1 MKKLYLKDVARE
13 LNVSKTAV
21 SLVLNGKGDENK
33 ISYDTQQKIINFAKK
48 HNYIPNQLARG
59 LSRGKSETIGLI
71 IPNIS
76 DTFYSKVAGVIERKA
91 KEKGYTVLFSSSYED
106 PKTEGEL
113 ILSML
118 NRQVDG
124 LIIASTQQNKKEIE
138 FLKKEK
144 FPFVLFDRYYPEN
157 ETDYVIVDNFYGTK
171 KVTEHLLN
179 LGRKKVG
186 FITLKPGLEPIA
198 QRLMGYKEALKAHN
212 LTSKETY
219 VKEIGREEYFSEVEK
234 AIIDLTAR
242 EQAVDAIVFSTHY
255 LASQGLRV
263 LKKLNLKVPDDVAI
277 VSFDELS
284 AFDIVEPPVTSVVQP
299 VNEIGYSVIEIL
311 LNKIGST
318 VKTEF
323 QTRVLKTKLEIRSS
337 CGSFLST

>member
-1 MKKLYLKDVARE
+1 MKKLYLKDVAKE

-33 ISYDTQQKIINFAKK
+33 ISQETQQKIISFVKE

-113 ILSML
+113 IQSML

-124 LIIASTQQNKKEIE
+124 LIIASTQKNKKEIE

-144 FPFVLFDRYYPEN
+144 FPFVLFDRFYPEHD
-157 ETDYVIVDNFYGTK
+157 TDYVIVDNFYGTK
-171 KVTEHLLN
+171 KVTEHLLG
-179 LGRKKVG
+179 LGRKHIG
-186 FITLKPGLEPIA
+186 FVTLKPGLEPIA
-198 QRLMGYKEALKAHN
+198 QRLQGYHNALQGHN
-212 LTSKETY
+212 IVANHDY
-219 VKEIGREEYFSEVEK
+219 VKEIKREEYFSEVEEALK
-234 AIIDLTAR
+234 DLVLCK
-242 EQAVDAIVFSTHY
+242 QPVDAIVFSTHY

-263 LKKLNLKVPDDVAI
+263 LKKLKVKVPDDVAI

-284 AFDIVEPPVTSVVQP
+284 AFDIVEPPVTAVVQP
-299 VNEIGYSVIEIL
+299 VKEIGCSAIEIL
-311 LNKIGST
+311 LSKIAGEVQT
-318 VKTEF
+318 KF
-323 QTRVLKTKLEIRSS
+323 QTKVLKTKLEIRGS
-337 CGSFLST
+337 CGNK